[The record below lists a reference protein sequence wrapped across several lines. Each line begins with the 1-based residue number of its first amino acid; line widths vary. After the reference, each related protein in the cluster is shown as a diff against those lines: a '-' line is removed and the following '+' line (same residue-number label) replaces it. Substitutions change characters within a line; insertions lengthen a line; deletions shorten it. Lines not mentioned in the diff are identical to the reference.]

1 MRASGAGFPV
11 RSHSTYPPHRLYRP
25 SALVRDRHPQR
36 YGCYELLLKTAS
48 RNSTKMIF
56 AADFNT
62 KPFPRFVDRNAFT
75 RRNISLDQRNIHWLV
90 MDPFL
95 GLHG

>member
-1 MRASGAGFPV
+1 
-11 RSHSTYPPHRLYRP
+11 
-25 SALVRDRHPQR
+25 
-36 YGCYELLLKTAS
+36 
-48 RNSTKMIF
+48 MIF

-62 KPFPRFVDRNAFT
+62 MPFPRFVDRNAFT

>member
-1 MRASGAGFPV
+1 
-11 RSHSTYPPHRLYRP
+11 
-25 SALVRDRHPQR
+25 
-36 YGCYELLLKTAS
+36 
-48 RNSTKMIF
+48 MIF